1 MKIVRAGAPKKKPR
15 TSERE
20 SMEKSRA
27 SEPAAGTAGYSRRSR
42 LDKLGVKTAMRVALV
57 GLDDRA
63 FLRELQGRT
72 ANVAVGRPRKDTEM
86 ILFAVDGPAPLQR
99 LDTLRRAI
107 VRNGAIW
114 VVWPKGQSHIK
125 EDMIRNA
132 AIAHGLVDI
141 KVIAFSETLSG
152 LKLVIPVAKR

>member
-15 TSERE
+15 MKGRE
-20 SMEKSRA
+20 SVERSRA
-27 SEPAAGTAGYSRRSR
+27 SGAAAGAAGYSKRSR
-42 LDKLGVKTAMRVALV
+42 LDKLGVKSAMRVALV
-57 GLDDRA
+57 GLEDGA

-72 ANVAVGRPRKDTEM
+72 SDIAVGTPRKGTEM

-99 LDTLRRAI
+99 LDTLRHAI
-107 VRNGAIW
+107 VSNGAIW
-114 VVWPKGQSHIK
+114 VVWPKGQPHIK